1 VSGSG
6 ETTAQLIERARSGD
20 RDALEG
26 LLRRHAPVLRRWA
39 RGRLPGWARTY
50 LDTDD
55 LVQDTLVQTLGRLD
69 AFEPRGVGAFQ
80 AYLRQAVLNRI
91 RNEMRNATRRP
102 LPAPLDSAAASRE
115 VSPLERAMTRQGLEH
130 YDRALSRLPPADR
143 DAVVA
148 RLEFGLSYQ
157 EIAAAQHRPSADAA
171 RVAVGRALL
180 KLAGLLRA
188 DRNPA

>member
-1 VSGSG
+1 
-6 ETTAQLIERARSGD
+6 
-20 RDALEG
+20 
-26 LLRRHAPVLRRWA
+26 
-39 RGRLPGWARTY
+39 
-50 LDTDD
+50 
-55 LVQDTLVQTLGRLD
+55 
-69 AFEPRGVGAFQ
+69 
-80 AYLRQAVLNRI
+80 
-91 RNEMRNATRRP
+91 
-102 LPAPLDSAAASRE
+102 
-115 VSPLERAMTRQGLEH
+115 MTRQGLEH